1 MGIIT
6 VTQCCS
12 TAACSLASRVLS
24 GQAQGKTGLSL
35 WGPYAVGCDHDHELV
50 IIMEWLPGRDDFE
63 HAFRL
68 RRRGVLLGV
77 LLVLLGVLL
86 RVVVA
91 ASFT

>member
-6 VTQCCS
+6 VTQGCS

-50 IIMEWLPGRDDFE
+50 ITMEWLLGRDDFDRRALVVRTE
-63 HAFRL
+63 VVGTLLMAL
-68 RRRGVLLGV
+68 RSSL
-77 LLVLLGVLL
+77 
-86 RVVVA
+86 
-91 ASFT
+91 SWMQY